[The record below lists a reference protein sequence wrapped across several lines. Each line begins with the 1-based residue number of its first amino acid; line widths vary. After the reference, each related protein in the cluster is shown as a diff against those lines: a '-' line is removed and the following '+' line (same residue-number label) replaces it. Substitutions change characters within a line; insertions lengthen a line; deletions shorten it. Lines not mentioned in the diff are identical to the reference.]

1 MSSMWAYMLG
11 TSVCSDEMSPQVRDT
26 QTLTLFIDLQ
36 RVTSGVKIA
45 VEHCARLW
53 NSGAILP

>member
-1 MSSMWAYMLG
+1 
-11 TSVCSDEMSPQVRDT
+11 MSPEVRDT
-26 QTLTLFIDLQ
+26 RTLTLFIHLQ
-36 RVTSGVKIA
+36 RVTSGVKIV